1 MPFIAGPGV
10 KFLLVFYQK
19 EQSLQE
25 FIFHKRM
32 FSSLCFIS
40 TLQSL
45 AFSFLVHPMHVSVT
59 EIEMDEKDKRL
70 EIMMRVFADD
80 LEITLRESLKQP
92 EFDITKQSTP
102 ALDAIMKEYLAPRFK
117 IVVDNKAVQSKYL
130 GHELE
135 GDAFIFYLEVP
146 GVKKL
151 KTIQIHNNII
161 TEAFEDQS
169 NLVHVTVRGTV
180 RSLRLTKNVPTDK
193 LTFDVK

>member
-1 MPFIAGPGV
+1 
-10 KFLLVFYQK
+10 
-19 EQSLQE
+19 
-25 FIFHKRM
+25 M

-45 AFSFLVHPMHVSVT
+45 AFSLLLHPMHVSVT

-80 LEITLRESLKQP
+80 LETTLRESLKQP
-92 EFDITKQSTP
+92 EFDISKQSTA

-135 GDAFIFYLEVP
+135 GDAFIFYMEVP

-151 KTIQIHNNII
+151 KTIQIQNNII
-161 TEAFEDQS
+161 TEVFEDQS

-180 RSLRLTKNVPTDK
+180 RSLRLTRSVPIDR

>member
-1 MPFIAGPGV
+1 
-10 KFLLVFYQK
+10 
-19 EQSLQE
+19 
-25 FIFHKRM
+25 M

-45 AFSFLVHPMHVSVT
+45 VFSLLLHPLHVSVT
-59 EIEMDEKDKRL
+59 EIELDEKDKRL

-80 LEITLRESLKQP
+80 LETTLREHLKQP
-92 EFDITKQSTP
+92 EFDISKPTTP
-102 ALDAIMKEYLAPRFK
+102 ALDAIMKEYLASRFK
-117 IVVDNKAVQSKYL
+117 IALDNKAVQSKYL

-146 GVKKL
+146 GIKKL
-151 KTIQIHNNII
+151 KTIQIQNNII
-161 TEAFEDQS
+161 MEVFEDQS

-193 LTFDVK
+193 LAFDVK